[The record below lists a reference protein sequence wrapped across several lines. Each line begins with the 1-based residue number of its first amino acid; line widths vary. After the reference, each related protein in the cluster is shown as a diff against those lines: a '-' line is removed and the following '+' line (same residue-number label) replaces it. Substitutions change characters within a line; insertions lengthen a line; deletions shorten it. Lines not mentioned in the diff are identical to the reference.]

1 MMEYDNKCTEEKLP
15 VAAAIINGNGKIFT
29 NAPKIATA
37 QQKTEGFL
45 DSGKTMSAKCFV
57 KTVKGSSNF

>member
-37 QQKTEGFL
+37 
-45 DSGKTMSAKCFV
+45 
-57 KTVKGSSNF
+57 